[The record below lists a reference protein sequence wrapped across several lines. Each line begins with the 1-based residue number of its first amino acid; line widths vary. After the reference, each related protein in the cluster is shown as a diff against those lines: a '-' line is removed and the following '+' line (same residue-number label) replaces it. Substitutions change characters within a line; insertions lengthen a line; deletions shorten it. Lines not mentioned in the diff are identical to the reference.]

1 MEVIVYILFLIQI
14 FLARDIAVENKESQD
29 ALWEKITRDDY
40 MKYAVE
46 ECYHC
51 IKVILTAILENEGR
65 MWYVF
70 SFIDE
75 DLYGYNLPI
84 ML

>member
-1 MEVIVYILFLIQI
+1 MEVSVYMLVLIQI
-14 FLARDIAVENKESQD
+14 FRARDIAVENKESQD